1 MATVVLAASQH
12 GLLLQNVTGYFSTV
26 EEVTLVDFKEIHKTL
41 ALCYTYRFS
50 TAPVVTL
57 TRLIVTL
64 YVHCLFSPFSFHV
77 YSQYVWWHSIQ
88 LFKYIRTKLCSSY
101 VSLDSYINFVR
112 AIHFVELTVLPSNR
126 YHLFQVIPSCFRWY
140 RPVSNSNY
148 QDSWIYSCNVGKY
161 WLIFFLTTQITEK
174 HSFPRPI

>member
-126 YHLFQVIPSCFRWY
+126 YHLFQVIPSCFR
-140 RPVSNSNY
+140 
-148 QDSWIYSCNVGKY
+148 
-161 WLIFFLTTQITEK
+161 
-174 HSFPRPI
+174 